1 MLSQLQQKKITSQ
14 IRKITISKKNNYKYL
29 DFISLQLKKN
39 LIQKIK

>member
-14 IRKITISKKNNYKYL
+14 IRKITISKKKNYKYL
-29 DFISLQLKKN
+29 DFISLQLKKK